1 MLPSVV
7 KDFRNVESKIE
18 HLASLLGPLIETVP
32 RKSHYK
38 DNCELNSQNKMTFFS
53 SNPPHRTAFWIV
65 YEGSQALL
73 IAQVGASPL
82 SKTLLGR
89 N

>member
-1 MLPSVV
+1 MLVLAIQIMLPSVV

-18 HLASLLGPLIETVP
+18 LTEQDEI
-32 RKSHYK
+32 
-38 DNCELNSQNKMTFFS
+38 FS
-53 SNPPHRTAFWIV
+53 SNPPHRTAFWIA
-65 YEGSQALL
+65 YEGSEALL

-89 N
+89 NK